1 MTSVGWW
8 CGISLPMH
16 HCKTLPIAIFSLILG
31 GISLVPWSQLHAGAS
46 NKSGNPF
53 GNGTYFPNS
62 GTFSA
67 IERSSNGFL
76 GIVQFSTSSTNST
89 NSSATNS
96 GIATIYAEGNQF
108 QGTSFGALNASGR
121 TISATFSAVAAS
133 TVTVLPALTSTP
145 VLDTNGNTVAIDYNS
160 SLTNFASSNSC
171 FGQFEATLQ
180 NSYPNQT
187 FSGTGKATV
196 QYTTVGATL
205 VPERAFVRGGL
216 ASAYYNYTPTNV
228 IVLYSPSVTG
238 SRIGN

>member
-1 MTSVGWW
+1 
-8 CGISLPMH
+8 MH

-31 GISLVPWSQLHAGAS
+31 GISLVPCSELHAGAS

-53 GNGTYFPNS
+53 GNGTYFSDS

-67 IERSSNGFL
+67 ITRGPNGFL

-96 GIATIYAEGNQF
+96 GIATVYALGNQF
-108 QGTSFGALNASGR
+108 QGTSFGALDASGR
-121 TISATFSAVAAS
+121 TISATFSAVAAN
-133 TVTVLPALTSTP
+133 TVIVLPALTATA
-145 VLDTNGNTVAIDYNS
+145 VLDTNNNPVGFDYNS
-160 SLTNFASSNSC
+160 SLTNFAASNSC
-171 FGQFEATLQ
+171 YGQFEASLQ

-187 FSGTGKATV
+187 FSGNAKVSV
-196 QYTTVGATL
+196 QSTAVGATL
-205 VPERAFVRGGL
+205 VPERTFVRGGI

-228 IVLYSPSVTG
+228 TVLYSATVTG